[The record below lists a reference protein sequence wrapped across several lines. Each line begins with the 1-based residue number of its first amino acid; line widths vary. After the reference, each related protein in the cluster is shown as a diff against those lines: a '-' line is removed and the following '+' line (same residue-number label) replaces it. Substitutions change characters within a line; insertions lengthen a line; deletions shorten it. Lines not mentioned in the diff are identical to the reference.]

1 MLVSYSLRRS
11 NFPDPRTFAALSQLL
26 EDVSV
31 SAYISAAQYIS
42 NEAYLTALASILSTE
57 ARHASWI
64 ASAVNKVG
72 G

>member
-26 EDVSV
+26 EGVSV
-31 SAYISAAQYIS
+31 SAYIGAAQYIS
-42 NEAYLTALASILSTE
+42 NKAYLTAVASILSTE